1 MCSKAHPQVKSLFAR
16 YGLALPPLQNM
27 EVPTHIPNGRIEDV
41 TIETSNLLMEG
52 EFALMSQ
59 VEGAQIFT
67 PPTNNT

>member
-1 MCSKAHPQVKSLFAR
+1 
-16 YGLALPPLQNM
+16 M